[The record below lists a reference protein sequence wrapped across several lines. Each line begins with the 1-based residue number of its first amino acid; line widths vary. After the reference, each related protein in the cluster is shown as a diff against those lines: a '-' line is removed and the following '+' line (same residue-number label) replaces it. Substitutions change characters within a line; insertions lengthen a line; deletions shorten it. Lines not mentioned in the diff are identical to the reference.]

1 LNAGF
6 VHFITASSS
15 MGPRHYTGAEATS
28 KIPRGLVV
36 GRSRL
41 AGTIELRRATST
53 LTGKRRRPWL
63 KALGWAAVAAL
74 SAFIIAVA
82 AGLIHDDIKEPKR
95 WPGPP
100 PEVERNANGWGEP
113 ESFVGQYHVHFLR
126 NIGPTRSNG
135 YAEFAGERFR
145 EGQLTMFMREVYEH
159 RPHVPGGVLV
169 LQGHTHNLV
178 VYLSELSSNGRV
190 LYATVRGGTY
200 EGPAIGSFGGV
211 KRGNRIYG
219 GLSLRG
225 LANVEANFIR
235 YSKNPDSR
243 GGGAAGG
250 TSTGAGGPPTEVLE

>member
-1 LNAGF
+1 MAT
-6 VHFITASSS
+6 I
-15 MGPRHYTGAEATS
+15 PEAEATS
-28 KIPRGLVV
+28 KRPGPPLV

-41 AGTIELRRATST
+41 AREIELRRS
-53 LTGKRRRPWL
+53 KSVPVRKHRRPWL

-74 SAFIIAVA
+74 SCFIIAVA

-100 PEVERNANGWGEP
+100 PDVERNANGWGEP

-169 LQGHTHNLV
+169 LNGHTHNLV

-190 LYATVRGGTY
+190 LYATIRGGTY

-243 GGGAAGG
+243 TSGAAGG
-250 TSTGAGGPPTEVLE
+250 ASTGAGGPPTEVLE

>member
-6 VHFITASSS
+6 VHFIAVLLIDGVLLASSI
-15 MGPRHYTGAEATS
+15 PATEATS
-28 KIPRGLVV
+28 KRFRTPLVE
-36 GRSRL
+36 RSRL
-41 AGTIELRRATST
+41 AREIELRRAKSMPAR
-53 LTGKRRRPWL
+53 KRRRPWL
-63 KALGWAAVAAL
+63 KVLGWAAVAAL
-74 SAFIIAVA
+74 SCFIVAVA

-95 WPGPP
+95 WPGPA

-145 EGQLTMFMREVYEH
+145 EGQLTMFMREVFEH

-169 LQGHTHNLV
+169 LNGHTHNLV

-190 LYATVRGGTY
+190 VYATVRGGTY

-211 KRGNRIYG
+211 KRGNRIFG

-235 YSKNPDSR
+235 YTKNPESR
-243 GGGAAGG
+243 TGA
-250 TSTGAGGPPTEVLE
+250 TPTGAGGPPTEVLE

>member
-1 LNAGF
+1 
-6 VHFITASSS
+6 
-15 MGPRHYTGAEATS
+15 MPTGT
-28 KIPRGLVV
+28 
-36 GRSRL
+36 
-41 AGTIELRRATST
+41 
-53 LTGKRRRPWL
+53 RRRPWL
-63 KALGWAAVAAL
+63 KVLGWAAVAAL
-74 SAFIIAVA
+74 SCFIIAVA

-95 WPGPP
+95 YPGPP

-113 ESFVGQYHVHFLR
+113 ASFVGQYHVHFLR

-145 EGQLTMFMREVYEH
+145 EGQLTMFMREVFEH
-159 RPHVPGGVLV
+159 RPRVPGGVLV
-169 LQGHTHNLV
+169 LNGRTHNLV

-211 KRGNRIYG
+211 RRGNRIFG

-225 LANVEANFIR
+225 LANVEANFYR

-243 GGGAAGG
+243 QSPATGA
-250 TSTGAGGPPTEVLE
+250 GAGGPPTEVLE